1 MSLPLQGLHLSSPS
15 TITHLSLLHNISSL
29 YFLLSS
35 FEDIRVHETR
45 CRDSPSTGGLLFLVS
60 SPPSPLFSLFVHIFY
75 FNSTLSYIY
84 FFSLFC
90 FYFFFNFSLLK
101 GTETHVSHYCSQTH
115 QVFYVDC
122 DTIWKEYVKRNER
135 GRKSRKRRRWSGEG
149 RESRK

>member
-1 MSLPLQGLHLSSPS
+1 MSLPLQGLHLSSPT

-75 FNSTLSYIY
+75 FNSTLSYFY

-90 FYFFFNFSLLK
+90 FYFFLIFLYLKVLKHIYLTTLLK
-101 GTETHVSHYCSQTH
+101 HIKYSVWTVTRYG
-115 QVFYVDC
+115 
-122 DTIWKEYVKRNER
+122 
-135 GRKSRKRRRWSGEG
+135 KSM
-149 RESRK
+149 